1 MLSVHFTPPRLAG
14 PGPRRHRRGDNTYS
28 NTPADYRLG
37 TFWLLYERRA
47 VNGGAV
53 ENLPSSMATW
63 ALTANLNPYISS
75 SEDVINPGLSGVEKA
90 SKTEQ
95 TLNDHGNVTERKQ
108 YGYYT
113 PGASAP
119 LARTFTYSY
128 LGSTAYTSRHI
139 WNRLLSVTMQKP
151 GGSLITLVTNLYDI
165 YPFSSA
171 PQVAFPALLR
181 QHDTAAYGT
190 AMIYRG
196 NVSTVTSPGKVLNL
210 TYDYTGNLLA
220 TADGYGHSASRV
232 MDWNRNYA
240 VPKTV
245 TGGSLQTALSWNS
258 YNAPLSATGPNGD
271 VSLTSYDGYARPA
284 SRTAAN
290 GSVTTFTYSATAP
303 HWTLAVTGTRWT
315 KSWVDGLGRVMKT
328 EAGYNPGGAP
338 VTVSIAES
346 KYAPCACT
354 PVGKLWKTSLP

>member
-1 MLSVHFTPPRLAG
+1 MRVYAKTRPILLRWRSTKNPLHYV
-14 PGPRRHRRGDNTYS
+14 NTA
-28 NTPADYRLG
+28 ADYRLG
-37 TFWLLYERRA
+37 LFWLLYERQW
-47 VNGGAV
+47 VPGPGASIR
-53 ENLPSSMATW
+53 SSAATW
-63 ALTANLNPYISS
+63 AQTPSGNPYIS
-75 SEDVINPGLSGVEKA
+75 ENVEVMDVNSTSVARA

-95 TLNDHGNVTERKQ
+95 TIDDHGDLTWRKQ

-113 PGASAP
+113 PGGAAP
-119 LARTFTYSY
+119 LVRTFSYAY
-128 LGSTAYTSRHI
+128 LGSSAYTSRHI
-139 WNRLLSVTMQKP
+139 WNRLLTVTVQKP
-151 GGSLITLVTNLYDI
+151 GGSLITLATSLYDL
-165 YPFSSA
+165 YPYGAA

-196 NVSTVTSPGKVLNL
+196 NVSTVTSSGRVLTL

-315 KSWVDGLGRVMKT
+315 KSWVDGLGRAVKT

-338 VTVSIAES
+338 VTVSSGE
-346 KYAPCACT
+346 
-354 PVGKLWKTSLP
+354 GK